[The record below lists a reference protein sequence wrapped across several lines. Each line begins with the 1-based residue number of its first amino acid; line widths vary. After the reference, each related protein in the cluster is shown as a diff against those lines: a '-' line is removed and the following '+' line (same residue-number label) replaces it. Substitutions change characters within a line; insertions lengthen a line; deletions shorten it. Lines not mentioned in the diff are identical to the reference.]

1 MVLLLPIG
9 NEVYG
14 YSQQPHDYLHNIE
27 ALIWELV
34 CATMGFEMDWD
45 DPLTIVYGWG
55 YEIVGFRWNR
65 ILKQEGKDPL
75 VLCKRDVCL
84 Q

>member
-27 ALIWELV
+27 ALIWGLSS
-34 CATMGFEMDWD
+34 AMGSKWIGI
-45 DPLTIVYGWG
+45 DPLTMYM
-55 YEIVGFRWNR
+55 VGAVNIRVQWSASMPGHLYN
-65 ILKQEGKDPL
+65 
-75 VLCKRDVCL
+75 L
-84 Q
+84 QMQTVTVGSGV